1 MQLHESPLMSK
12 VIHGARVTGRDFDGT
27 AWQAQCE
34 VVVRS
39 AEGNDRLLL
48 RQDGRI
54 AEIEPAPD
62 AGSLLL
68 HAQNRDTLWVLAQAK
83 GQGGKSARVG
93 LRCLVP
99 MQAVSS
105 ESAFEIGVDQRVAD
119 SLHQQMRIDQ
129 PVVASAVEWLTDEF
143 VCPVAGDE
151 ALGRVFVCPRER
163 GDVRAMQLIGRRF
176 RLDLKRDD
184 QQVFWV
190 ERTAKHRASED
201 DACIVMTGAI
211 RFVDASAGVQ
221 PQEPS
226 QRLLLDTA
234 VTSFGTYLELWGL
247 YGQKEWVREITR
259 AAELQALP
267 YTACVPASDEGGGWR
282 LTVQPEA
289 LSAFRRRW
297 ERLAS
302 DEDQLELD
310 DDPPDWRS
318 DYYTDLGQR
327 DRRRLFSGNPHWEMT
342 SLVVEG
348 RSEKRPPQCGYVF
361 LSLKGHRTLHERRL
375 AAWRAIDS
383 GAGVKTLRALLQ
395 DVPTPTQRPSTLTAL
410 TPYAR
415 QSFRS
420 GRPTTRQE
428 EAVRVA
434 LNTPD
439 IALIIG
445 PPGTGKTQ
453 VIAALERRLSEL
465 NEGQLIAHDVL
476 VSSFQHDA
484 VENALE
490 RTEVYGLPAVK
501 VGGSARRRDEF
512 DPVNAWRERKEQA
525 MSARVQ
531 QMEQSDPAAPLLVE
545 LDRQVHRLLLLGV
558 EPGLR
563 QRALDDLD
571 ASLTALDRLG
581 IRPGAAWQS
590 DWENYRE
597 QPPEPAQVAQSLSP
611 ARRRML
617 LRRVRALRCQ
627 AVAFGD
633 DGPAQAYKVLGLLR
647 HEAGLLT
654 VADQALLLR
663 ASDVD
668 AMPDAALLE
677 ALSSLRDALI
687 DRLQPDWRPIVQRH
701 RLDDHARGLLQRLQ
715 TELADK
721 MRESR
726 HGVHGVLTRYRDALS
741 AYPDQVNRAVKAYSS
756 IVGAT
761 CQQAASRHMSLLK
774 TDKPDAPSMKSLQF
788 GSVIIDEAARANPL
802 DLFVPMALAS
812 RRIVLVGDHRQLPH
826 LLDSEIEDEI
836 RAERGD
842 QASSKVYRDSLFERL
857 WRQLQ
862 QRAAADGF
870 SRVVML
876 DTQFR
881 MHPRLG
887 DFVSRQFYESA
898 GLGRVHSGRPDKDFE
913 WLVPG
918 HGMSVCAWIDV
929 PQARGLEDRSG
940 SSRRRMAE
948 VQRVAREVSR
958 LLRELPEDRS
968 IGVITFYAAQRDA
981 IVAELG
987 KPDAKRLYIGTVDA
1001 FQGKEFDVVVMSVVR
1016 SNALLLPHPLPA
1028 SSARDGEAD
1037 ESEPHRLAQERAWSR
1052 KYGHLRTANRLNVA
1066 MSRQRRLLIA
1076 VGDRGMFEGE
1086 AARAAVPEMCAFLDF
1101 CDAEAR
1107 LHAGETP

>member
-1 MQLHESPLMSK
+1 MQLHESPLLSRG
-12 VIHGARVTGRDFDGT
+12 IHGAHVIGRDFDAKT
-27 AWQAQCE
+27 WQTSSE

-39 AEGNDRLLL
+39 AEGGGRLLL
-48 RQDGRI
+48 RQDDRI

-68 HAQNRDTLWVLAQAK
+68 HAQNLDVLWVLAQAR
-83 GQGGKSARVG
+83 GQGAKSARVG
-93 LRCLVP
+93 LHCLVP

-190 ERTAKHRASED
+190 ERTAKRPASED
-201 DACIVMTGAI
+201 DACIVMTGAV

-234 VTSFGTYLELWGL
+234 VTSFGTYLELWSL
-247 YGQKEWVREITR
+247 YGQKEWVREVTR
-259 AAELQALP
+259 AAELQSLS

-282 LTVQPEA
+282 LTVQTDA
-289 LSAFRRRW
+289 LNTFRDRW
-297 ERLAS
+297 KKLAS
-302 DEDQLELD
+302 DDDQVELD
-310 DDPPDWRS
+310 DEAPDWNS
-318 DYYTDLGQR
+318 DYYTDLEHR
-327 DRRRLFSGNPHWEMT
+327 DRRRIFRGEPQWLRDG
-342 SLVVEG
+342 LVVKGES
-348 RSEKRPPQCGYVF
+348 RKPPPPSGHMY
-361 LSLKGHRTLHERRL
+361 LSLAGHRTQHERRL
-375 AAWRAIDS
+375 SARRAIDS

-512 DPVNAWRERKEQA
+512 DPVSAWRERKEQA

-531 QMEQSDPAAPLLVE
+531 QMEQSDPSAPLLVE

-558 EPGLR
+558 EPGER

-571 ASLTALDRLG
+571 DCLRALGRLR

-590 DWENYRE
+590 DWGNYRE
-597 QPPEPAQVAQSLSP
+597 QPPAPAQVAQSLSP

-627 AVAFGD
+627 AVAFED
-633 DGPAQAYKVLGLLR
+633 DGPAQAHKVRGLLR
-647 HEAGLLT
+647 HEAGLMT
-654 VADQALLLR
+654 AADEALLLQ
-663 ASDVD
+663 ASDAD
-668 AMPDAALLE
+668 RLPDAALLE

-687 DRLQPDWRPIVQRH
+687 DRLRPDWCPVVQRH
-701 RLDDHARGLLQRLQ
+701 RLDDQARGLLQRLQ

-721 MRESR
+721 VRESR
-726 HGVHGVLTRYRDALS
+726 HGVHGVLIRYRDALG
-741 AYPDQVNRAVKAYSS
+741 AYPDQVHRAVKAYSS

-774 TDKPDAPSMKSLQF
+774 TDKPDAPSMRSLQF

-802 DLFVPMALAS
+802 DLLVPMALAS

-887 DFVSRQFYESA
+887 DFVSRQFYERA
-898 GLGRVHSGRPDKDFE
+898 GLGQVHSGRPASDFE

-918 HGMSVCAWIDV
+918 HGSSVCAWIDV
-929 PQARGLEDRSG
+929 PQVKGLEDRSG
-940 SSRRRMAE
+940 ASRRRQVEAW
-948 VQRVAREVSR
+948 RVAHEVSR
-958 LLRELPEDRS
+958 LLKELPEDKS
-968 IGVITFYAAQRDA
+968 IGVITFYAAQRDEILA
-981 IVAELG
+981 ALG
-987 KPDAKRLYIGTVDA
+987 GSLPKRLHVGTVDA
-1001 FQGKEFDVVVMSVVR
+1001 FQGKEFDVVVLSVVR
-1016 SNALLLPHPLPA
+1016 CNTLPLSA
-1028 SSARDGEAD
+1028 SSLSEGCTPD
-1037 ESEPHRLAQERAWSR
+1037 ETEQRRSAQERVWSR

-1076 VGDRGMFEGE
+1076 VGDRAMFEGE
-1086 AARAAVPEMCAFLDF
+1086 ASREAVPEMCAFLDF

-1107 LHAGETP
+1107 LHARETP

>member
-1 MQLHESPLMSK
+1 MKLHESPLLSK
-12 VIHGARVTGRDFDGT
+12 GIHGARVIGRDFDAKT
-27 AWQAQCE
+27 WQTQSE

-39 AEGNDRLLL
+39 VAGGGRLLL
-48 RQDGRI
+48 RQDDRI

-62 AGSLLL
+62 AGALLL
-68 HAQNRDTLWVLAQAK
+68 HAQNLDVLWVLAQAR
-83 GQGGKSARVG
+83 GQGAKSARVG

-105 ESAFEIGVDQRVAD
+105 ESVFEIGVDQRVAD
-119 SLHQQMRIDQ
+119 SLHQQTRIDQ

-151 ALGRVFVCPRER
+151 ALGRVFVRPRER

-190 ERTAKHRASED
+190 ARTATHRASED

-259 AAELQALP
+259 AAELQALS
-267 YTACVPASDEGGGWR
+267 YTACVPASDEGSGWR
-282 LTVQPEA
+282 LTVQTDA
-289 LSAFRRRW
+289 LNAFRDRW
-297 ERLAS
+297 KRLAS
-302 DEDQLELD
+302 DDDQVELD
-310 DDPPDWRS
+310 DEAPDWSS
-318 DYYTDLGQR
+318 DYYTDLEHR
-327 DRRRLFSGNPHWEMT
+327 DRRRIFRGEPQWLRDG
-342 SLVVEG
+342 LVVKGES
-348 RSEKRPPQCGYVF
+348 RKLPPSSGYVY
-361 LSLKGHRTLHERRL
+361 LSLAGHRTQHERRL
-375 AAWRAIDS
+375 SARRAIDS

-395 DVPTPTQRPSTLTAL
+395 DVPTPTQRPSNLMAL
-410 TPYAR
+410 TSYAS

-420 GRPTTRQE
+420 GKPTAKQE

-512 DPVNAWRERKEQA
+512 DPVSAWRERKEQA

-571 ASLTALDRLG
+571 ASLTALGRLR

-590 DWENYRE
+590 DWDNYRE

-654 VADQALLLR
+654 VADQALLLQ

-668 AMPDAALLE
+668 GIPDAALLD

-687 DRLQPDWRPIVQRH
+687 DRLRPDWRPVVQRH
-701 RLDDHARGLLQRLQ
+701 RLDDQARGLLQRLQ

-721 MRESR
+721 VCESR
-726 HGVHGVLTRYRDALS
+726 HGVHGVLTRYRDALG

-881 MHPRLG
+881 MHTRLG

-918 HGMSVCAWIDV
+918 HGQSVCAWIDV
-929 PQARGLEDRSG
+929 PQAKGLEEQSG
-940 SSRRRMAE
+940 ASRQRVAE

-981 IVAELG
+981 LVAELG
-987 KPDAKRLYIGTVDA
+987 KQDAKRLYIGTVDA
-1001 FQGKEFDVVVMSVVR
+1001 FQGKEFDVVVLSVVR
-1016 SNALLLPHPLPA
+1016 CNKLPLAA
-1028 SSARDGEAD
+1028 SSLSEGCTPD
-1037 ESEPHRLAQERAWSR
+1037 ETEQRRSAQERVWSR

-1076 VGDRGMFEGE
+1076 VGDRAMFEGE
-1086 AARAAVPEMCAFLDF
+1086 AAREAVPEMCAFLDF

-1107 LHAGETP
+1107 LHARGTP